1 MRAEG
6 LPVQRQPPMCTGP
19 DADVIAAPPTGQV
32 VAALV
37 TGAGVVGDLIRLQTF
52 CRHLRLCDFE
62 HVGGDVFVGGVVSGS
77 PADRAGLEKGDRLL
91 EFNGVE
97 LNTWRDLMER
107 IAASRAGD
115 RVMLLV
121 QRRSRGPR
129 LVIAGR
135 DIETVDDL
143 QRLKKSLS
151 PGATFEGMLTTED
164 TREIEVVLEESQ

>member
-1 MRAEG
+1 
-6 LPVQRQPPMCTGP
+6 
-19 DADVIAAPPTGQV
+19 
-32 VAALV
+32 
-37 TGAGVVGDLIRLQTF
+37 
-52 CRHLRLCDFE
+52 
-62 HVGGDVFVGGVVSGS
+62 
-77 PADRAGLEKGDRLL
+77 
-91 EFNGVE
+91 
-97 LNTWRDLMER
+97 
-107 IAASRAGD
+107 
-115 RVMLLV
+115 MLLV

>member
-1 MRAEG
+1 
-6 LPVQRQPPMCTGP
+6 
-19 DADVIAAPPTGQV
+19 
-32 VAALV
+32 
-37 TGAGVVGDLIRLQTF
+37 
-52 CRHLRLCDFE
+52 
-62 HVGGDVFVGGVVSGS
+62 
-77 PADRAGLEKGDRLL
+77 
-91 EFNGVE
+91 
-97 LNTWRDLMER
+97 MER

-135 DIETVDDL
+135 DIETADDL

-164 TREIEVVLEESQ
+164 TREIEVVLEESR